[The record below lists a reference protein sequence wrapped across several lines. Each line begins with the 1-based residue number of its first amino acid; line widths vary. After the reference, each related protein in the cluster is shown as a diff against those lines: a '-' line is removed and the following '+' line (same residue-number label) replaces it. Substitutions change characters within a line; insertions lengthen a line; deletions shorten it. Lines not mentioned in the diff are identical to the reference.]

1 MTENNNAEPL
11 TRALLIGVDTG
22 EYDME
27 SSLREL
33 EELALTAGAET
44 IASISQKR
52 PEIDPATCIGSGK
65 LEEIKELCENYD
77 IELIISD
84 NELTAIQRKKIEDIT
99 CVRAI
104 DRTTL
109 ILDIFAQRAKTKEGC
124 LQVSLAQ
131 EKYRLSHLIGTGTQL
146 SRLGGGIGT
155 RGPGESKLE
164 TSRRRIRERISSLER
179 ELTELERHRNFV
191 RKKRRKDGILCVAIV
206 GYTNV
211 GKSTLLNALTNA
223 DVLAEN
229 KLFATLDTTSRGI
242 ELPDGR
248 NIIII
253 DTVGLI
259 RRLPHNLV
267 EAFKSTLEEA
277 SSADLIV
284 NVMDISSEECME
296 QAEVTDKLLS
306 ELGCDGIPKINV
318 LNKCDIAYE
327 GNVFHEDDKTVK
339 ISAKNHQGFDRLL
352 KCIAENLPKTAER
365 INLLIPYEMT
375 SLIGKI
381 RLEGKIFNEEYTEYG
396 TLIDAL
402 VDYRIIHIFEEYKV

>member
-1 MTENNNAEPL
+1 MTENNNEKL
-11 TRALLIGVDTG
+11 TRALLIGVDIG

-44 IASISQKR
+44 IASVIQKR
-52 PEIDPATCIGSGK
+52 PDFDSATCMGSGK
-65 LEEIKELCENYD
+65 LEELKELCENYD
-77 IELIISD
+77 IELIICD
-84 NELTAIQRKKIEDIT
+84 NELTAIQRSNIEEIT
-99 CVRAI
+99 DVRAI

-109 ILDIFAQRAKTKEGC
+109 ILDIFAQRARTKEGC

-164 TSRRRIRERISSLER
+164 TSRRRIRERITSLEH
-179 ELTELERHRNFV
+179 ELAELERHRKFA
-191 RKKRRKDGILCVAIV
+191 RKKRRKDGILCAAIV

-211 GKSTLLNALTNA
+211 GKSTLLNALTDS

-277 SSADLIV
+277 ASADLII
-284 NVMDISSEECME
+284 NVLDISSDECTE
-296 QAEVTDKLLS
+296 QAEVTEKLLS

-318 LNKCDIAYE
+318 LNKCDIA
-327 GNVFHEDDKTVK
+327 NKDNIFHEDSKTVK

-352 KCIAENLPKTAER
+352 ECIAENLPKTAER
-365 INLLIPYEMT
+365 MKLLIPYDMT

-381 RLEGKIFNEEYTEYG
+381 RIEGKIFSEEYTENG

-402 VDYRIIHIFEEYKV
+402 VDYRIAHLFQQYKI